1 MKKTKSIIFLTFI
14 LSFTLLLYGCNNNQN
29 ESLEKKASNNNF
41 ITEDELW
48 NDASVIAK
56 DIANS
61 YGDNTIKGLQV
72 VSDKAKEY
80 AENTTK
86 SIDDNLLKTTE
97 HEIREYYKKDNSVE
111 GLYKI
116 LYVDALIKD
125 KLFADYLNEVKN
137 TDDEQ
142 MKKQIFDNYKET
154 STPYDDLYSPIVQLL
169 RKEDKI
175 NKY

>member
-1 MKKTKSIIFLTFI
+1 
-14 LSFTLLLYGCNNNQN
+14 
-29 ESLEKKASNNNF
+29 
-41 ITEDELW
+41 
-48 NDASVIAK
+48 
-56 DIANS
+56 DIAES

-80 AENTTK
+80 AQNTTK

-97 HEIREYYKKDNSVE
+97 PKIRESYKEDNSVE

-125 KLFADYLNEVKN
+125 KLFTDYLNEAKN

-142 MKKQIFDNYKET
+142 VRKQLFNHNKEI

-175 NKY
+175 NKF